1 MKRKQDFEHTVIKR
15 IRQSDLLRM
24 RMIDDDG
31 ELVLEMELQAKHMAE
46 DRISAMMERELKE
59 ADFDDMERRAIIDS
73 TMKAIEQVSFAQ
85 IIRNHTVDPS

>member
-1 MKRKQDFEHTVIKR
+1 MKRKQDFEDTVIKT

-24 RMIDDDG
+24 RMVDDDG
-31 ELVLEMELQAKHMAE
+31 ELVLEMELQANHMAE

-59 ADFDDMERRAIIDS
+59 VNFDDMERRAIIDS
-73 TMKAIEQVSFAQ
+73 TMKAIEHVSFAQ